1 MNVRTGTDDI
11 DAMMEAIR
19 LELGEASPA
28 QPRTTQQKASV
39 DTVFARIREEV
50 LRRRNQASVAAA
62 ALADYAGPWR
72 PGVPRLP
79 RKSEYAIADFLPY
92 TDRDLVET
100 AFQAILRRPVDGAS
114 LTALLP
120 QLRNGT
126 MTSVELL
133 AHLRWSAEGIERG
146 VHVDGLLVP
155 TMLQRFR
162 RKPVIGPV
170 IAWFHGLMRL
180 GRSQQNQAAQLA
192 AQSGELQDLGRMF
205 NDMSDKVQRIGD
217 VNLIHAR
224 LDSLSRDVERLE
236 EMYIQLRKEWDE
248 RLLQEQLDKQL
259 ADQLAAQAAGRLA
272 KEAAEAGQAADE
284 RAHAYDSL
292 YSDFEDYF
300 RGPEEVVRKRAEPY
314 IETIVQSGAG
324 GADAPVV
331 DLGCG
336 RGEWLGLLRE
346 QGIVARGVDMNRVF
360 LASCRELDLD
370 VIEGDAV
377 EVLRSMPEASVG
389 AITSM
394 HLVEHLPFERV
405 VELIDQARRVLKTGG
420 VMILETPNPEN
431 IDVATFSFYLDPTH
445 RNPLPPQALSWLVGA
460 RGFEDV
466 TIERLSEWRP
476 LNVPTEL
483 TSDVAGA
490 ESINSLLQKRLAA
503 PDYAIV
509 ARRP

>member
-1 MNVRTGTDDI
+1 MRTGTDDI
-11 DAMMEAIR
+11 DAMMETIR
-19 LELGEASPA
+19 LELGEASPPS
-28 QPRTTQQKASV
+28 PRVARQRATV
-39 DTVFARIREEV
+39 DTVFARIKEEV
-50 LRRRNQASVAAA
+50 LRRRKQTDDAAA
-62 ALADYAGPWR
+62 ALADYTGPWR
-72 PGVPRLP
+72 PSVARLP

-100 AFQAILRRPVDGAS
+100 AYQAILRRPVDSEA

-120 QLRNGT
+120 QLRNGS
-126 MTSVELL
+126 MTKIELL
-133 AHLRWSAEGIERG
+133 AQLRWSAEGIERG

-155 TMLQRFR
+155 TMLQRLR
-162 RKPVIGPV
+162 RKRIIGPV
-170 IAWFHGLMRL
+170 VTWLHGLMRL
-180 GRSQQNQAAQLA
+180 GRSQQSQAAQLA
-192 AQSGELQDLGRMF
+192 AQSGELQELGRMF

-224 LDSLSRDVERLE
+224 LDSLSHDVERLE
-236 EMYIQLRKEWDE
+236 AMYIQLRKEWDQ
-248 RLLQEQLDKQL
+248 RLLQEQLDKQAAEQL
-259 ADQLAAQAAGRLA
+259 AEQVADRRAAEAAQAE
-272 KEAAEAGQAADE
+272 EAADQS
-284 RAHAYDSL
+284 AHAYDAL

-314 IETIVQSGAG
+314 IGMIQQSGTVGAG
-324 GADAPVV
+324 APVV

-346 QGIVARGVDMNRVF
+346 HGIAARGVDMNRVF

-405 VELIDQARRVLKTGG
+405 VELIDQAKRVLKTGG
-420 VMILETPNPEN
+420 LMILETPNPEN
-431 IDVATFSFYLDPTH
+431 IDVATFGFYLDPTH
-445 RNPLPPQALSWLVGA
+445 RNPLPPQALSWLVDA
-460 RGFEDV
+460 RGFDDV
-466 TIERLSEWRP
+466 RIERLSEWRP
-476 LNVPTEL
+476 LHVPTEL
-483 TSDVAGA
+483 TSDIAGA